1 VAQGDVGLGGAL
13 EATRGWGGLGGARGD
28 WRGSKSSPV
37 KNMCAQVMASTLF
50 YQIVS

>member
-1 VAQGDVGLGGAL
+1 VAQGDVGRGGAL
-13 EATRGWGGLGGARGD
+13 VALGGLGGARGD